1 MVDSRRFKVP
11 PTGKEAPTMAYLKPS
26 KFVTRVFNPL
36 AMRFGLGGSV
46 TLTVA
51 GRRSGKPHS
60 VPLVPLDHGG
70 SRYLVSARGESDWV
84 RNLRS
89 TGTGEVRSGS
99 GTAERFTAVEVPVG
113 ERAPIIAAYRQK
125 AGKAVARYFTALP
138 DPADHPVF
146 RLERPS

>member
-1 MVDSRRFKVP
+1 
-11 PTGKEAPTMAYLKPS
+11 MAYLKPPWL
-26 KFVTRVFNPL
+26 VRRLFNPL

-51 GRRSGKPHS
+51 GRRSGSPHS
-60 VPLVPLDHGG
+60 VPVFPVDHGG

-99 GTAERFTAVEVPVG
+99 GPAERFTAVEVPVG
-113 ERAPIIAAYRQK
+113 ERAPIITVYLQK
-125 AGKAVARYFTALP
+125 AGKTVDRYFTALP